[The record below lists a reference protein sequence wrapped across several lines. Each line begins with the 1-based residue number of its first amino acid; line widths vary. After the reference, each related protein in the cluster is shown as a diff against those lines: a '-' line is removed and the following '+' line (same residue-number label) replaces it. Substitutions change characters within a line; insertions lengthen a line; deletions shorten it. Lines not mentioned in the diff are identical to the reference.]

1 MKSTLYFADD
11 QVRDA
16 FFMLQSGKAEE
27 KEIFN
32 QLNTAFDMIAMDLWS

>member
-11 QVRDA
+11 HVRDA

-32 QLNTAFDMIAMDLWS
+32 QLNTAFDMMKGM